1 MNSGDERGVGNAAP
15 HITGAGAAM
24 IAVAGLYKRFET
36 AEGTLEVLRGI
47 DLEVRAGER
56 IAIVGASGAGKS
68 TFMHLLGG
76 LDRPSAGSIRFEG
89 AEIFRYSSAQLDAF
103 RNRAVGFVFQF
114 HQLLPE
120 FTALENVMLPARIG
134 RLPVGEARARA
145 EHLLQAVG
153 LGHRLTHKPGQLSGG
168 EQQRVAIA
176 RALVMGPRLLLAD
189 EPTGNLDSV
198 TSGEILALLDR
209 LHAEC
214 NLTLIVVT
222 HSEMLA
228 ARMDRIVRM
237 SDGSVVP

>member
-1 MNSGDERGVGNAAP
+1 MRSEAHNIA
-15 HITGAGAAM
+15 GADAAM
-24 IAVAGLYKRFET
+24 IAVSNLVKRFVT
-36 AEGTLEVLRGI
+36 TEGTLEVLRGI

-76 LDRPSAGSIRFEG
+76 LDRPSAGSVRFEG
-89 AEIFRYSSAQLDAF
+89 EEIFRYSSAQLDAF
-103 RNRAVGFVFQF
+103 RNRTVGFVFQF

-120 FTALENVMLPARIG
+120 FTALENVMLPVRIG
-134 RLPVGEARARA
+134 RLPVSEARERA
-145 EHLLQAVG
+145 ERLLRAVG
-153 LGHRLTHKPGQLSGG
+153 LGHRLSHKPGQLSGG

-198 TSGEILALLDR
+198 TSGDILALLDR

-237 SDGSVVP
+237 SDGSLVP

>member
-1 MNSGDERGVGNAAP
+1 VGSEAH
-15 HITGAGAAM
+15 HISGAGDAM
-24 IAVAGLYKRFET
+24 IAVAGLCKRFET

-76 LDRPSAGSIRFEG
+76 LDRPSAGTVRFEG
-89 AEIFRYSSAQLDAF
+89 EEIFCYSSAQLDAF
-103 RNRAVGFVFQF
+103 RNRTVGFVFQF

-134 RLPVGEARARA
+134 RLPISESRERA
-145 EHLLQAVG
+145 ERLLHAVG
-153 LGHRLTHKPGQLSGG
+153 LGHRLSHKPGQLSGG